1 MTLLDFARGPA
12 LQWSLLIF
20 VVGVTWRLLAILL
33 LARRRDHST
42 PRRTASPWGG
52 VRTVFT
58 RMWPHR
64 DFFAATSFQL
74 LMGYVFHIGLAI
86 TVLAFVPHVRFLEGL
101 TGLSWPGLPPNVVAL
116 AAGAATLALLV
127 LLGRRFTHPVL
138 RAISDWDDYLSS
150 LITLA
155 LLVTGLMAYLHIGPR
170 YETMLAIHILSLDL
184 LLIWFPFGKL
194 MHAFFFIPARI
205 IEGAAFERKGV
216 RA

>member
-1 MTLLDFARGPA
+1 
-12 LQWSLLIF
+12 
-20 VVGVTWRLLAILL
+20 LLATLF
-33 LARRRDHST
+33 LARRRDYSA
-42 PRRTASPWGG
+42 PRATASPWGG

-86 TVLAFVPHVRFLEGL
+86 TVLAFVPHILFVKGL

-116 AAGAATLALLV
+116 AAGAAALALMV
-127 LLGRRFTHPVL
+127 LLGRRLMHPVL
-138 RAISDWDDYLSS
+138 RAISDWDDYASS

-155 LLVTGLMAYLHIGPR
+155 VLVTGLMAYAHVGPR
-170 YETMLAIHILSLDL
+170 YETMTAIHILSLDL

-194 MHAFFFIPARI
+194 MHAFFFIPARVM
-205 IEGAAFERKGV
+205 EGAAFERKGV
-216 RA
+216 QA